1 MQRTQHP
8 LTEELKA
15 DLKAM
20 WQNGDR
26 DLVLTTFM
34 MAATVGDRDIALWI
48 HTTFKYEYTDAELEL
63 LGQFAAH
70 LVVRKFAEQLA
81 ANIRAQS
88 SVDAQQAAKDVIARA
103 MAH

>member
-1 MQRTQHP
+1 MQRTQRP
-8 LTEELKA
+8 LTDELKA
-15 DLKAM
+15 ELRAL
-20 WQNGDR
+20 WQEGHR

-34 MAATVGDRDIALWI
+34 VSATVGDRDIALWI
-48 HTTFKYEYTDAELEL
+48 HNTFKYEYTDAELEL

-81 ANIRAQS
+81 ANIRAQA